1 MGGLCAGEGAL
12 LSPLSLTL
20 PLPLSLCDEQRNLH
34 KISSR
39 EKQKREKAP
48 LSVPAEKFARKR
60 RGGHGRAKGRR
71 SRRRLSG

>member
-20 PLPLSLCDEQRNLH
+20 PLSLCDEQRNLH

-39 EKQKREKAP
+39 EKKKEKEKAP

>member
-20 PLPLSLCDEQRNLH
+20 TLPLRDEQGNLH

-39 EKQKREKAP
+39 EKKKKRESSLVSP
-48 LSVPAEKFARKR
+48 
-60 RGGHGRAKGRR
+60 RGKVRPKKGGGWPRAGKGRR